1 MNIVEIPVAE
11 IQETFMVYRVLD
23 LEQINKMALSISR
36 EGQLHP
42 IIVQRTD
49 DGYHLIDGFKRYK
62 AAQKVNVHQLRADVW
77 EVNNSMAKAMILH
90 YNKKTA
96 SLSIYE
102 QGLIVYSLHKEHNLP
117 QKEIS
122 RLLRQSSSWVCRRL
136 SIIERLDIVAQ
147 DSIRLGEITVSHVR
161 ELVKLP
167 RGNQEEVLRV
177 IIQEHF
183 NVNDSKILINC
194 YLKAASKDRTFLLDN
209 IKEVIIQLKRGGDVY
224 DVRLSIHGNKILKTT
239 EILKQQLNI
248 LNSQL
253 RHHLVEH
260 FTEEEKYIL
269 SEKFTDLRIQTHNMI
284 ENIKIGG
291 YYER

>member
-1 MNIVEIPVAE
+1 MKIIEIPVAE

-23 LEQINKMALSISR
+23 LEQINKMAFSISR
-36 EGQLHP
+36 EGQLQP
-42 IIVQRTD
+42 IIVQRSE

-62 AAQKVNVHQLRADVW
+62 AAKRIKVRFLRANVW
-77 EVNNSMAKAMILH
+77 EVTNSMAKAMILH
-90 YNKKTA
+90 YNKKTE

-102 QGLIVYSLHKEHNLP
+102 QGLIVYSLHKEHGLP

-122 RLLRQSSSWVCRRL
+122 RLLRQSSTWICRRL
-136 SIIERLDIVAQ
+136 SIIERLDVVVQ
-147 DSIRLGEITVSHVR
+147 DFIRLGEITVSHVR
-161 ELVKLP
+161 ELIKLP

-183 NVNDSKILINC
+183 SVNDSRILINN
-194 YLKAASKDRTFLLDN
+194 YLKTPIKDRAFLLEN
-209 IKEVIIQLKRGGDVY
+209 IKEVIMQLKRDNNIY
-224 DVRLSIHGNKILKTT
+224 DIRLSIHGNKILKTT

-253 RHHLVEH
+253 RHHLVEY
-260 FTEEEKYIL
+260 FSKEEKYIL
-269 SEKFTDLRIQTHNMI
+269 SEKFTDLKKQTHNMI
-284 ENIKIGG
+284 ENIKNGG